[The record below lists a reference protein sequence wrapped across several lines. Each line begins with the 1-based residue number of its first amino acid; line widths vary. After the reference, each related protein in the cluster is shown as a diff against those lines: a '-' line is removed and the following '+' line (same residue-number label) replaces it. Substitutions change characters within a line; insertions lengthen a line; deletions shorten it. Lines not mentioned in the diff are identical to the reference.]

1 MRPRIAALI
10 CATLLTLSHRA
21 QAWNANGHQIVGAI
35 ADEMLTVNAKSQ
47 VATILAVNLRTAGPW
62 LDCVKSV
69 HRFADGTFHYVV
81 EEPFEAPCKPFAS
94 AHPVMQQYVKRNFF
108 QCSYLTKRKD
118 DDGNA
123 YQEEM
128 GCHNTYHFDDVAIQ
142 RGHFDRNFQG
152 TNDHDIV
159 AAINAAIA
167 VLLEG
172 PSPPPFKIADRREA
186 LFLLAHLVGDLHQP
200 LHVGAVYLDKDGK
213 LVDPDVTHTI
223 DPATETVGGNV
234 IKDSGKNL
242 HTEWDA
248 PPTGF
253 KVEQALDLLPLATAV
268 AIDNVALEEWATTWA
283 SDTLRLAPQA
293 FATATFAKTAD
304 GWDVTFADPTY
315 VQKQDDLKRQQLAKA
330 GARLAHILNK
340 VWP

>member
-1 MRPRIAALI
+1 MQPRFAALI
-10 CATLLTLSHRA
+10 CAMLLTFSHQA

-62 LDCVKSV
+62 LDCLKSV
-69 HRFADGTFHYVV
+69 HRFADGTFRYVV
-81 EEPFEAPCKPFAS
+81 EEAFEAPCKPFVS
-94 AHPVMQQYVKRNFF
+94 AHPIMQQYVKRNFF

-123 YQEEM
+123 YQEKM

-142 RGHFDRNFQG
+142 RGHFDRNSQG

-159 AAINAAIA
+159 AAITAAIA
-167 VLLEG
+167 MLLER
-172 PSPPPFKIADRREA
+172 PSPPPFKIADKREA

-200 LHVGAVYLDKDGK
+200 LHVGAVYLDNDGK
-213 LVDPDVTHTI
+213 QVDPDVTHTI

-234 IKDSGKNL
+234 IKDAGKNL

-253 KVEQALDLLPLATAV
+253 KVEQALDLLPLATACQSAFKFGSD
-268 AIDNVALEEWATTWA
+268 AIL
-283 SDTLRLAPQA
+283 
-293 FATATFAKTAD
+293 
-304 GWDVTFADPTY
+304 
-315 VQKQDDLKRQQLAKA
+315 VQHWSCGTD
-330 GARLAHILNK
+330 
-340 VWP
+340 

>member
-1 MRPRIAALI
+1 MRGHIDSCNRGVFSWPDTFQPSVIANQEYCHAN
-10 CATLLTLSHRA
+10 CRA
-21 QAWNANGHQIVGAI
+21 DLRHAPDIVPAGSAWNANGHQIVGAI
-35 ADEMLTVNAKSQ
+35 ADEMLSANPKSQ
-47 VATILAVNLRTAGPW
+47 VATILAVNLRIAGPW

-69 HRFADGTFHYVV
+69 HRFADGTFHYAV
-81 EEPFEAPCKPFAS
+81 EEAFEAPCRPFAS
-94 AHPVMQQYVKRNFF
+94 NHSVMQQYVKRNFF

-128 GCHNTYHFDDVAIQ
+128 GCHNTHHFDDVATQ
-142 RGHFDRNFQG
+142 RGRFDRNFQG

-167 VLLEG
+167 VLLER
-172 PSPPPFKIADRREA
+172 PSPPPLKFADKREA

-213 LVDPDVTHTI
+213 LVDPNVTHTI
-223 DPATETVGGNV
+223 DPATETVAGNV
-234 IKDSGKNL
+234 IKDSGRNL

-253 KVEQALDLLPLATAV
+253 KVE
-268 AIDNVALEEWATTWA
+268 
-283 SDTLRLAPQA
+283 
-293 FATATFAKTAD
+293 
-304 GWDVTFADPTY
+304 
-315 VQKQDDLKRQQLAKA
+315 KRSTCFRRNRQCRPGGVGHEL
-330 GARLAHILNK
+330 GL
-340 VWP
+340 